1 MRYEIGTFY
10 VSERDGMLLPAG
22 WEPFGGD
29 YSSTGRAYVLARRL
43 LTENEERDVRLAEI
57 GD

>member
-10 VSERDGMLLPAG
+10 VSERDGMFLPAG

-43 LTENEERDVRLAEI
+43 LSEAEEAELWASERSS
-57 GD
+57 

>member
-10 VSERDGMLLPAG
+10 VSERDGMHLPAG

-29 YSSTGRAYVLARRL
+29 YSSTGRAYVLARYL
-43 LTENEERDVRLAEI
+43 LTEDEEKELWAEERA
-57 GD
+57 